1 MVSVKKK
8 EEDAIK
14 DINIFYLA
22 FQIHYFDILSFQD
35 VKVLVFFLLKNCP
48 DYLKEL

>member
-1 MVSVKKK
+1 MMNGFCKKK

-35 VKVLVFFLLKNCP
+35 VKVFVFFFFSLKIVP
-48 DYLKEL
+48 II

>member
-14 DINIFYLA
+14 DINMFYLA

-35 VKVLVFFLLKNCP
+35 VKVLVFFFFFCLKIVP
-48 DYLKEL
+48 II